1 MLMHSPQSV
10 IRSSATICRKE
21 SEATY
26 EQLAI
31 QQGAAWP
38 RQQYIRLSPAGWH
51 LGMEQRGHHYRWRG
65 ISAHRHTL
73 RLEAYWRDAGRDA
86 PLYSCGFTYRYAGK
100 YTRQRG
106 PLLRE

>member
-1 MLMHSPQSV
+1 MLMRTSPYV
-10 IRSSATICRKE
+10 IRFLATIYSEE
-21 SEATY
+21 SGAKY

-31 QQGAAWP
+31 QQGAARS
-38 RQQYIRLSPAGWH
+38 RQQYIRLSPARRH

-73 RLEAYWRDAGRDA
+73 RLEAYWRDAGHDA
-86 PLYSCGFTYRYAGK
+86 PLHSRGFAYRYAGE